1 MAKRKRDDDYDS
13 LNSTEVELDT
23 PEPQQ
28 SDNNNDDLKTHYY
41 LQPNTTDTSSFQ
53 QVFRNLADQST
64 EFPVDTTPFMSLFD
78 GSELPENV
86 NFRFKLYNQ
95 VWSHQLSKIQCIL
108 NNANDD
114 LFQDLVKFI
123 NQQSLQRLSVG
134 YVQLTSNTA
143 NNLRILQEFYQYL
156 QQRDNYDYKIIIL
169 NSKNFTY
176 NIKSILREV
185 VKQFNE
191 SCGTKSSNSSRINYD
206 LDNIVDWFDE
216 MKLRKTKV
224 VLVLE
229 DTNLI
234 NNQLLN
240 QLLKVLQSYVGRIPF
255 KILMALSCDTVSSW
269 INVNIANDLR
279 MSIEGYKFKSNDN
292 KSLGYIIL
300 NNLFLT
306 PELTE
311 DNPLLINNTL
321 STIIL
326 NRFENSNNSIDALI
340 SEIKLCYM
348 IYFYQSP
355 LSILIAQ
362 DPSSKLYI
370 DGLRKLS
377 SFKKYIELRIHQG
390 DARVKDLLTQDEAVI
405 KLFQQARRDFA
416 KFKLVIMNAINII
429 YQLHPNKPKQKFELY
444 KLLINHK
451 LLNSKYLYHSVK
463 DMAKLPED
471 VLGRVI
477 FGLTENC
484 KEVVGDLKDDHLIK
498 FIQSLADLNDLKE
511 VGAKIESY
519 FDNSILTTPLEYMV
533 FHEIFSMNGG
543 IIKERHSRPPLFE
556 ENYENLMI
564 NLLRPNLRATL
575 EQGLDGYEVYLKNP
589 LITNKI
595 EQPVQVPIL
604 NHLFK
609 LYKEAPSSIN
619 IHDFYLAFKAT
630 LSEEEYS
637 VPGQDW
643 DKLTFAWFVQS
654 CHELMLMG
662 VLQQKPKG
670 DYLEK
675 AIWKGV

>member
-123 NQQSLQRLSVG
+123 NQQSLQRLSV
-134 YVQLTSNTA
+134 
-143 NNLRILQEFYQYL
+143 
-156 QQRDNYDYKIIIL
+156 
-169 NSKNFTY
+169 
-176 NIKSILREV
+176 ILREV

-575 EQGLDGYEVYLKNP
+575 EQGLD
-589 LITNKI
+589 I
-595 EQPVQVPIL
+595 
-604 NHLFK
+604 
-609 LYKEAPSSIN
+609 
-619 IHDFYLAFKAT
+619 
-630 LSEEEYS
+630 
-637 VPGQDW
+637 
-643 DKLTFAWFVQS
+643 QS
-654 CHELMLMG
+654 HS
-662 VLQQKPKG
+662 K
-670 DYLEK
+670 
-675 AIWKGV
+675 